1 MTEEYLNE
9 ILGNPKSATKLKLD
23 ENRLNKLVYSKAK
36 AERII

>member
-1 MTEEYLNE
+1 MAEEHLNE
-9 ILGNPKSATKLKLD
+9 ILGNPKLATKLKFD